1 MRQLMGINGETVLAR
16 SAPKENQERTRL
28 KLGAHP
34 VKTRSAPKKNQE
46 RTQLKL
52 AFQPVDSKSFLAWR
66 AIRPRR
72 WRREPQRRR
81 RTLLLQRK
89 SRSKVPQVASP
100 LWCRGTFSFC
110 SRHTFQ
116 GGVMVCFLSIFCASS
131 AGTSSPG
138 KKMPFSPMETAFFAY
153 LRPNLHAHHSHP
165 YTARQT
171 ALHRRLR
178 NPTQPAAQSYT
189 MQGFVQDSCTK
200 PYTPNYTDFQMLSTF
215 CVGFAKNVDR
225 P

>member
-1 MRQLMGINGETVLAR
+1 MSNLGRSPGIVGC
-16 SAPKENQERTRL
+16 KER
-28 KLGAHP
+28 
-34 VKTRSAPKKNQE
+34 
-46 RTQLKL
+46 
-52 AFQPVDSKSFLAWR
+52 LAWR

-110 SRHTFQ
+110 SRHPFQ

-131 AGTSSPG
+131 AGTSSPAKNAVFTDG
-138 KKMPFSPMETAFFAY
+138 NGIFCVFT
-153 LRPNLHAHHSHP
+153 PNLHAHHSHP

-189 MQGFVQDSCTK
+189 M
-200 PYTPNYTDFQMLSTF
+200 
-215 CVGFAKNVDR
+215 
-225 P
+225 